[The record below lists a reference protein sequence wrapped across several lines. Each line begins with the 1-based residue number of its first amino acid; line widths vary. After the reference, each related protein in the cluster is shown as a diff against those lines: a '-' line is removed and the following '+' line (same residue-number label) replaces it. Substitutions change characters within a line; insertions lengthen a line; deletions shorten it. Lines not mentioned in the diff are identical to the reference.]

1 MINKNLLSFDPAA
14 MRYVWRCVLCQW
26 LSLLCNVAFVWALA
40 GIVGGALGAG
50 LAAGAWPAAFAV
62 CMISIPLRIVCT
74 TRASAMSDKASAGV
88 KRTLRAKIYQ
98 KMLAL
103 GTNYSETVATSEAVM
118 LASEGVEQIDTYF
131 ARYLPQLF
139 YSLLAP
145 LTLFVLLAP
154 VHLRSALVLLVCVPL
169 IPMSIVAVQKFAKK
183 LLDKYWGEY
192 TSLGDDFLE
201 NIQGLTT
208 LKIYG
213 ADGWKHEQ
221 MNEHAERFRKITM
234 RVLTMQLN
242 SVTLMD
248 LLAYGGAALGI
259 ISAVAAFAAGQL
271 GLAGCLAIVLLA
283 ADFFLPLRLLG
294 SYFHIAMNGAASAE
308 KIFKLLAAP
317 EQPDGTR
324 NQPQAEGVALQ
335 VEHLNFAYQPE
346 RPILQDVNLN
356 FPAGSFTALVGE
368 SGCGKSMT
376 AKSIMGLLKYPGR
389 VAGGSIRFEDQDL
402 TRLSDKELRKIC
414 GNDISM
420 IFQEPMTSLNP
431 VLKVGRQVRE
441 TLLVHNPTMSKAE
454 AKQRVVEMFQ
464 RVGIPEAEKRYDCY
478 PHELSGGLRQRV
490 MIAMAMVCKPKL
502 LIADEPTTALDVT
515 IEAQILRLMKELRDE
530 TGMSVLIITHNMG
543 VVAEICDYVYVMYAG
558 KIMEQAETFE
568 LFDHTMHPYTKGLL
582 DSIPRIGQNAERL
595 HTIPG
600 VVPNLLHL
608 SQGCPFSNRCEYAT
622 DQCRTEKAQLHP
634 VAPDHQVRCFRCE
647 EEHQ

>member
-1 MINKNLLSFDPAA
+1 MENNNN
-14 MRYVWRCVLCQW
+14 VLEIR
-26 LSLLCNVAFVWALA
+26 
-40 GIVGGALGAG
+40 G
-50 LAAGAWPAAFAV
+50 
-62 CMISIPLRIVCT
+62 
-74 TRASAMSDKASAGV
+74 
-88 KRTLRAKIYQ
+88 
-98 KMLAL
+98 
-103 GTNYSETVATSEAVM
+103 
-118 LASEGVEQIDTYF
+118 
-131 ARYLPQLF
+131 
-139 YSLLAP
+139 
-145 LTLFVLLAP
+145 
-154 VHLRSALVLLVCVPL
+154 
-169 IPMSIVAVQKFAKK
+169 
-183 LLDKYWGEY
+183 
-192 TSLGDDFLE
+192 
-201 NIQGLTT
+201 
-208 LKIYG
+208 
-213 ADGWKHEQ
+213 
-221 MNEHAERFRKITM
+221 
-234 RVLTMQLN
+234 LN
-242 SVTLMD
+242 S
-248 LLAYGGAALGI
+248 Y
-259 ISAVAAFAAGQL
+259 
-271 GLAGCLAIVLLA
+271 
-283 ADFFLPLRLLG
+283 FFT
-294 SYFHIAMNGAASAE
+294 E
-308 KIFKLLAAP
+308 K
-317 EQPDGTR
+317 
-324 NQPQAEGVALQ
+324 GVA
-335 VEHLNFAYQPE
+335 
-346 RPILQDVNLN
+346 
-356 FPAGSFTALVGE
+356 PAVDGLDLDIPKGKIIGLVGE

-420 IFQEPMTSLNP
+420 VFQEPMTSLNP

-441 TLLVHNPTMSKAE
+441 TLLVHNPAMSKAE

-608 SQGCPFSNRCEYAT
+608 PQGCPFSNRCEYAT
-622 DQCRTEKAQLHP
+622 DHCRTEKAQLHP

>member
-1 MINKNLLSFDPAA
+1 MENNNN
-14 MRYVWRCVLCQW
+14 VLEIR
-26 LSLLCNVAFVWALA
+26 
-40 GIVGGALGAG
+40 G
-50 LAAGAWPAAFAV
+50 
-62 CMISIPLRIVCT
+62 
-74 TRASAMSDKASAGV
+74 
-88 KRTLRAKIYQ
+88 
-98 KMLAL
+98 
-103 GTNYSETVATSEAVM
+103 
-118 LASEGVEQIDTYF
+118 
-131 ARYLPQLF
+131 
-139 YSLLAP
+139 
-145 LTLFVLLAP
+145 
-154 VHLRSALVLLVCVPL
+154 
-169 IPMSIVAVQKFAKK
+169 
-183 LLDKYWGEY
+183 
-192 TSLGDDFLE
+192 
-201 NIQGLTT
+201 
-208 LKIYG
+208 
-213 ADGWKHEQ
+213 
-221 MNEHAERFRKITM
+221 
-234 RVLTMQLN
+234 LN
-242 SVTLMD
+242 S
-248 LLAYGGAALGI
+248 Y
-259 ISAVAAFAAGQL
+259 
-271 GLAGCLAIVLLA
+271 
-283 ADFFLPLRLLG
+283 FFT
-294 SYFHIAMNGAASAE
+294 E
-308 KIFKLLAAP
+308 K
-317 EQPDGTR
+317 
-324 NQPQAEGVALQ
+324 GVA
-335 VEHLNFAYQPE
+335 
-346 RPILQDVNLN
+346 
-356 FPAGSFTALVGE
+356 PAVDGLDLDIPKGKIIGLVGE

-441 TLLVHNPTMSKAE
+441 TLLVHNPAMSKAE

-515 IEAQILRLMKELRDE
+515 VEAQILRLMKELRDE

-568 LFDHTMHPYTKGLL
+568 LFDHTMHPYTRGLL

-608 SQGCPFSNRCEYAT
+608 PQGCPFSNRCEYAT
-622 DQCRTEKAQLHP
+622 DHCRTEKAQLHP

>member
-1 MINKNLLSFDPAA
+1 MENNN
-14 MRYVWRCVLCQW
+14 VLEIR
-26 LSLLCNVAFVWALA
+26 
-40 GIVGGALGAG
+40 G
-50 LAAGAWPAAFAV
+50 
-62 CMISIPLRIVCT
+62 
-74 TRASAMSDKASAGV
+74 
-88 KRTLRAKIYQ
+88 
-98 KMLAL
+98 
-103 GTNYSETVATSEAVM
+103 
-118 LASEGVEQIDTYF
+118 
-131 ARYLPQLF
+131 
-139 YSLLAP
+139 
-145 LTLFVLLAP
+145 
-154 VHLRSALVLLVCVPL
+154 
-169 IPMSIVAVQKFAKK
+169 
-183 LLDKYWGEY
+183 
-192 TSLGDDFLE
+192 
-201 NIQGLTT
+201 
-208 LKIYG
+208 
-213 ADGWKHEQ
+213 
-221 MNEHAERFRKITM
+221 
-234 RVLTMQLN
+234 LN
-242 SVTLMD
+242 S
-248 LLAYGGAALGI
+248 Y
-259 ISAVAAFAAGQL
+259 
-271 GLAGCLAIVLLA
+271 
-283 ADFFLPLRLLG
+283 FFT
-294 SYFHIAMNGAASAE
+294 E
-308 KIFKLLAAP
+308 K
-317 EQPDGTR
+317 
-324 NQPQAEGVALQ
+324 GVA
-335 VEHLNFAYQPE
+335 
-346 RPILQDVNLN
+346 
-356 FPAGSFTALVGE
+356 PAVDGLDLDIPKGKIIGLVGE

-441 TLLVHNPTMSKAE
+441 TLLVHNPTMGKAE

>member
-1 MINKNLLSFDPAA
+1 MENNNN
-14 MRYVWRCVLCQW
+14 VLE
-26 LSLLCNVAFVWALA
+26 
-40 GIVGGALGAG
+40 I
-50 LAAGAWPAAFAV
+50 
-62 CMISIPLRIVCT
+62 R
-74 TRASAMSDKASAGV
+74 D
-88 KRTLRAKIYQ
+88 
-98 KMLAL
+98 
-103 GTNYSETVATSEAVM
+103 
-118 LASEGVEQIDTYF
+118 
-131 ARYLPQLF
+131 
-139 YSLLAP
+139 
-145 LTLFVLLAP
+145 
-154 VHLRSALVLLVCVPL
+154 
-169 IPMSIVAVQKFAKK
+169 
-183 LLDKYWGEY
+183 
-192 TSLGDDFLE
+192 
-201 NIQGLTT
+201 
-208 LKIYG
+208 
-213 ADGWKHEQ
+213 
-221 MNEHAERFRKITM
+221 
-234 RVLTMQLN
+234 LN
-242 SVTLMD
+242 S
-248 LLAYGGAALGI
+248 Y
-259 ISAVAAFAAGQL
+259 
-271 GLAGCLAIVLLA
+271 
-283 ADFFLPLRLLG
+283 FFT
-294 SYFHIAMNGAASAE
+294 E
-308 KIFKLLAAP
+308 K
-317 EQPDGTR
+317 
-324 NQPQAEGVALQ
+324 GVA
-335 VEHLNFAYQPE
+335 
-346 RPILQDVNLN
+346 
-356 FPAGSFTALVGE
+356 PAVDGLDLDIPKGKIIGLVGE

-441 TLLVHNPTMSKAE
+441 TLLVHNPTMGKAE

>member
-1 MINKNLLSFDPAA
+1 MENNNN
-14 MRYVWRCVLCQW
+14 VLEIR
-26 LSLLCNVAFVWALA
+26 
-40 GIVGGALGAG
+40 G
-50 LAAGAWPAAFAV
+50 
-62 CMISIPLRIVCT
+62 
-74 TRASAMSDKASAGV
+74 
-88 KRTLRAKIYQ
+88 
-98 KMLAL
+98 
-103 GTNYSETVATSEAVM
+103 
-118 LASEGVEQIDTYF
+118 
-131 ARYLPQLF
+131 
-139 YSLLAP
+139 
-145 LTLFVLLAP
+145 
-154 VHLRSALVLLVCVPL
+154 
-169 IPMSIVAVQKFAKK
+169 
-183 LLDKYWGEY
+183 
-192 TSLGDDFLE
+192 
-201 NIQGLTT
+201 
-208 LKIYG
+208 
-213 ADGWKHEQ
+213 
-221 MNEHAERFRKITM
+221 
-234 RVLTMQLN
+234 LN
-242 SVTLMD
+242 S
-248 LLAYGGAALGI
+248 Y
-259 ISAVAAFAAGQL
+259 
-271 GLAGCLAIVLLA
+271 
-283 ADFFLPLRLLG
+283 FFT
-294 SYFHIAMNGAASAE
+294 E
-308 KIFKLLAAP
+308 K
-317 EQPDGTR
+317 
-324 NQPQAEGVALQ
+324 GVA
-335 VEHLNFAYQPE
+335 
-346 RPILQDVNLN
+346 
-356 FPAGSFTALVGE
+356 PAVDGLDLDIPKGKIIGLVGE

-414 GNDISM
+414 GNDISK

-441 TLLVHNPTMSKAE
+441 TLLVHNPAMSKAE

-608 SQGCPFSNRCEYAT
+608 PQGCPFSNRCEYAT
-622 DQCRTEKAQLHP
+622 DHCRTEKAQLHP